1 MNLNKTRMKLMRDGT
16 LKNSKKE
23 KTKTIGMQ
31 IMSRLKEKKQLL
43 KSGVYWQSPNSL

>member
-1 MNLNKTRMKLMRDGT
+1 MKLMRDGT

-31 IMSRLKEKKQLL
+31 IMSRLKKKKQLP
-43 KSGVYWQSPNSL
+43 KGDVYWHSPNSL